1 MKFSCERAL
10 LLAGVNA
17 ASKTVAVKSTIPAL
31 EGLLLSA
38 DDELVIS
45 GYNLKTGIRTHIPVE
60 VKEGGSI
67 VLNARLFG
75 EIIRRMADD
84 VVTFSSDSNGLV
96 KLTCGLSKF
105 EIMGTAADDFPELPE
120 VDGDGGLKVP
130 EGKLKSLISETLF
143 AVSDNETRPIYM
155 GSLFETDGETLTVVS
170 VDGFRLALRREKMDK
185 AVPGL
190 SFVVPGSTLTE
201 VERLCSDTE
210 EDVSIALGSRH
221 IMFVIGNTEVISRRL
236 EGDFLDYKRTVSTPA
251 KYIVTADRRSLIDA
265 VERVSLIINEKVRS
279 PLRFVFDANQLLI
292 NCSTALGQASDEVS
306 VAGDGEGMEIGFN
319 NRYVLDALK
328 AAPADEVAI
337 RLVNNVSPCIIVPA
351 DESDSFLYMI
361 LPVRIRER

>member
-10 LLAGVNA
+10 LLAGINA

-60 VKEGGSI
+60 VAEGGAI

-84 VVTFSSDSNGLV
+84 VVTFSSDANGLV

-120 VDGDGGLKVP
+120 VDETGGMKVP

-201 VERLCSDTE
+201 VERLCSDSE
-210 EDVSIALGSRH
+210 EDVSISLGSRH

-236 EGDFLDYKRTVSTPA
+236 EGDFLDYKRTVATPA
-251 KYIVTADRRSLIDA
+251 KYIVTADRRGLIDA

-279 PLRFVFDANQLLI
+279 PLRFVFDKNQLLI